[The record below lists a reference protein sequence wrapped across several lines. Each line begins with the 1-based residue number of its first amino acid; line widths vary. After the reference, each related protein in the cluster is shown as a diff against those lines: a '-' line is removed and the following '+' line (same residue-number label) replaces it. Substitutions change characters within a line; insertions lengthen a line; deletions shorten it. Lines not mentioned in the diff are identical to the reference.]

1 MAAPSKQYKNV
12 YTILEK
18 IKKGEIESH
27 YKTKDGLFGKMN
39 FYKKPDLIKPHLHY
53 LDENRIDSVMY
64 AHVQNKEALKQT
76 YEKFARSKEFK
87 GIPDDKKPDFNK
99 FYTEVS
105 DIYTGKFPKHLSKDI
120 FKMFYNKI
128 ERLDFDERT
137 EKNHSK
143 YKFLEHSNN
152 PVGKIMSENS
162 QLKSA
167 IFMKNIVGYYL
178 TQLAM
183 LKFQDAAAAKEM
195 TDSLQEGSE
204 FGNDKADD
212 IMEKMLK
219 SKSSKEMLDDAIN
232 DAQQTCKTLDD
243 AMSEEQQD
251 QMFEACDEGSSE
263 ASKLDGQFIQNI
275 SNKIQSIK
283 LSLGSLK
290 DKIKKLMDKSASYFS
305 AREETV
311 YEDLFNS
318 DNLGGLD
325 DFVLLHPKLR
335 KLMAE
340 DIMIKE
346 TKKVGKIDVYIDVS
360 GSMSSSC
367 GIANSDGYMVSKLD
381 FCKSFVFKL
390 KEMDMLNDLYVFQ
403 NTVSKVKNDLVTI
416 AMIQESGG
424 TDIDKA
430 VKKIANNG
438 INAIVITDAEDRCT
452 VYSEK
457 AFFIGVKG
465 ANFNYFNEEVIEK
478 YSDMDQVIVFDGATI
493 QKVNKLG
500 ETVK

>member
-1 MAAPSKQYKNV
+1 MAAPKSYKNV

-27 YKTKDGLFGKMN
+27 YKTKEGLFGKMN

-53 LDENRIDSVMY
+53 LDENRIESIMN
-64 AHVQNKEALKQT
+64 AHVQNKEEIK
-76 YEKFARSKEFK
+76 ESFIKFSKSKEFK
-87 GIPDDKKPDFNK
+87 GIPDDKKPDLNK

-105 DIYTGKFPKHLSKDI
+105 DIYRSKFPKHLSKDI

-183 LKFQDAAAAKEM
+183 LKFQDADAAKEM

-212 IMEKMLK
+212 IMQKMLK
-219 SKSSKEMLDDAIN
+219 GKLSKDMLDEAIN
-232 DAQQTCKTLDD
+232 NAQQTCKTLDD

-263 ASKLDGQFIQNI
+263 ASKLDGSFIENI
-275 SNKIQSIK
+275 SRQIQSIR

-367 GIANSDGYMVSKLD
+367 GIANSDGNFVSKLD
-381 FCKSFVFKL
+381 FCKSFIFKL
-390 KEMDMLNDLYVFQ
+390 KEMDMLNELYTFQ
-403 NTVSKVKNDLVTI
+403 NVVRNIKSDLVTI
-416 AMIQESGG
+416 AMINDSGG

-430 VKKIANNG
+430 VRKIVDNG
-438 INAIVITDAEDRCT
+438 VNAIVITDAEDHCT
-452 VYSEK
+452 IYTDK
-457 AFFIGVKG
+457 AFFIGVNGCRFDSFQDETIKM
-465 ANFNYFNEEVIEK
+465 
-478 YSDMDQVIVFDGATI
+478 YSEQNQVIMFDGTTI
-493 QKVNKLG
+493 SKINTIGKP
-500 ETVK
+500 VK